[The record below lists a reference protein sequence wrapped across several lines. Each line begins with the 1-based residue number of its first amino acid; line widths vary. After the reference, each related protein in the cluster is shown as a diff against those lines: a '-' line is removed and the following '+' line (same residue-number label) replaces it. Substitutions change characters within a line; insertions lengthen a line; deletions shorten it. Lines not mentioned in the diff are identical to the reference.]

1 MLDNQQLRDFI
12 KKSVSSSEIGN
23 TSPYVSVLSTGN
35 SGLSFGALQNDVGN
49 NSIARTAFRKILDA
63 EVDLGALTS
72 AQADSL
78 YSKASQNFQLSSAER
93 VLVDKALLAH
103 TSLVDAA
110 DEQQLIIIER
120 YVNLALDAASKNPNG
135 PGSLDR
141 NNLDLQFVAE
151 LAMWGNRT
159 GGLSST
165 AQFLETATEVSRQ
178 NYELEYLSKQAQFTN
193 TSEDFSRW
201 QERVDEATLSGLL
214 KITIDASNKGL
225 FTPLGWDATL
235 GYFGIKFSGLSDII
249 DKNAFNVL
257 LDDIKNISI
266 DSIGNV
272 ELDANGNIK
281 LNLLSNEFGN
291 ATSVLYKSN
300 GTQVS
305 IAGITLI
312 DAPKEAQVSIDQQ
325 NVSVINR
332 YGDLSATYRLS
343 REGVVVAWKN
353 ADGGLAVEQTYGF
366 DGVPVKTTWKQNG
379 TTFSGAEQDLAAF
392 ISKSSIQANDSA
404 LAGALQ
410 SKQAATTV
418 TFGTAADGVAAAADN
433 AASLRYLQKRLGLE
447 GVSDRWAPI
456 ALSGAIPASLALS
469 NSLAAAIQQ
478 AINNAQQRWNTS
490 PNSIFYVSVVSF
502 GNEPLV
508 HRLPLVM
515 DLSGNGIKLVA
526 PSQSNAVFDLNA
538 DGIKRPVGWVGA
550 DNGILVFDTNRN
562 GVIDSAA
569 EWFGEAFVVPGSTG
583 PAGKNGFEALAK
595 LTKPGST
602 VFSRETSLVNPLTG
616 TSYFDAL
623 NVWVDADQNG
633 VSSAGEL
640 RTLAALNIK
649 SIDLT
654 SVHDGR
660 QIAGGLIDSTAG
672 FTLNNGARLDIADIG
687 LSAPTSNVPATS
699 SINPGALIFAEY
711 ASKGFA
717 AMAAGQARGV
727 DAALAT
733 HAPNF
738 TGLMSALRTWM
749 ASARS
754 HTYQGYANPLIKT
767 KDPALITTYEGSNPA
782 TQRGSTAG
790 KDVLT
795 LMQQGAAYYTTVRST
810 LQAVDA
816 GASALARAQSAAQV
830 ANAVSTVDSR
840 ATAQAQAQAAATAWG
855 AAATSYLN
863 TVGAWATYAAQ
874 LEALRGGLNN
884 LVPIN
889 QSYTGHLPG
898 GYTFFSP
905 QDSGFAA
912 DTFTAYTALLQLFRD
927 LKIGVDAS
935 LGAFAQSAG
944 YAKAYTGITGGT
956 VTLDNGY
963 NLVLAGQGAQRF
975 VLNSKVDNVLLS
987 QASGQVTLQ
996 GFQAGSAGD
1005 QIQLLGL
1012 GNAAAITS
1020 IQGGLRVSAAD
1031 GQRYVDLLGVTAQSL
1046 NLFANFSGVRALSFA
1061 GFNQAGV
1068 RSLQGN
1074 SLNDGQVHV
1083 NEITASNLGDTL
1095 IGGDWASVLR
1105 GGTANDT
1112 LVIKGQ
1118 GYWLDGGGGVDQVSY
1133 ADATGSVTANLSTG
1147 KDSFGSTLYNI
1158 ENLAGSAWRDILTG
1172 SSTNNVLTG
1181 GRGNDR
1187 LEGAGGND
1195 VFVFDRGDGQD
1206 TVFNGVSG
1214 NASPSSILKLRAG
1227 IKASDLWLSREGNNL
1242 VLTVLGSHDRV
1253 TVQDWFAADYR
1264 KLAAIELDSGLRL
1277 GSNGVEL
1284 AIATQQAWKQ
1294 ANPTFDPLNP
1304 STSGRAPSLAG
1315 YFTAQVEI
1323 PLVPS
1328 VSSVALETKRIF
1340 ESGSVTQGKGLAGT
1354 AVNTATTAVT
1364 ALSTKITSIRSLA
1377 AQVSS
1382 VFLNPNQNT
1391 YRYQTSQDA
1400 QTYTVSTPRDWNS
1413 TNPLLG
1419 RPSYVTSFQRITAL
1433 NADAFYIQK
1442 TIDISSPS
1450 STSTPAE
1457 KLERGVGAVGASI
1470 TDLTAITSSLSTA
1483 VTAGQAVASSATA
1496 RQSALEQAV
1505 KANDT
1510 KNLSTAQLAG
1520 TAASAFEQGLGRT
1533 VVLYQDALSRLSEAS
1548 LLITRNRDRLGSIL
1562 PANSTTTTKRF
1573 IPTNVLNPNVGT
1585 WVDVITTTRY
1595 DWASATD
1602 KNKAAAIL
1610 FAQAAAQD
1618 AYAAANASMQT
1629 YKTALGSILG
1639 YTDVRFLS
1647 GTNAAA
1653 TASAAGSLLIS
1664 GAGSN
1669 QGLTGGAGRDTLL
1682 FTDIAGAKG
1691 HLVKNFQAGLGG
1703 DRLLLSA
1710 GLTTAYLDQDA
1721 STQARVSYAT
1731 GGPLLTLTG
1740 LNLNNLSL
1748 YDNLLGVSTVD
1759 YSKLVRGIDVSLDSL
1774 TPRDFDGFTHVQNLT
1789 GSAFADRLSGDSR
1802 DNVLNGGAGADM
1814 LSGKGGKNTLNGG
1827 EGVDT
1832 VSYDG
1837 APSGVL
1843 VDLSKGTASNG
1854 YGGVDRLTGIEN
1866 VLGSAYDDI
1875 LSGDAGA
1882 NRLQGGAGNDLLSGG
1897 GGYDRYVTARGKGHD
1912 TVVNGIGG
1920 VRGELQIDNETRQS
1934 LWFARSGN
1942 DLRVQLL
1949 GSDTDITVQG
1959 WYDASVS
1966 KLEKIALGGS
1976 SSGYV
1981 LGAQVDQ
1988 LVQAMAGFSASHPGF
2003 DPKTSGVISDASL
2016 LATVNSSWL
2025 TTPAT

>member
-1 MLDNQQLRDFI
+1 MDEKYSIEAASYSIMGLGSHNFWVLKDSNGKIISELHGLAVSRTTGKPVAVGTSADHSIRMYTMQAGNLSGMYSSDNAHRVYLGPAEEVMARWNNAIAAQKTINDQDLDYTPYGFSIFGDTINSNSVYSTLGELMGVTPYNFIGKKEPGIDNRVLTKDQINQLKYEPSKPI
-12 KKSVSSSEIGN
+12 H
-23 TSPYVSVLSTGN
+23 P
-35 SGLSFGALQNDVGN
+35 GLNINDPH
-49 NSIARTAFRKILDA
+49 ADLTAP
-63 EVDLGALTS
+63 VDLG
-72 AQADSL
+72 
-78 YSKASQNFQLSSAER
+78 
-93 VLVDKALLAH
+93 
-103 TSLVDAA
+103 
-110 DEQQLIIIER
+110 
-120 YVNLALDAASKNPNG
+120 
-135 PGSLDR
+135 
-141 NNLDLQFVAE
+141 
-151 LAMWGNRT
+151 
-159 GGLSST
+159 
-165 AQFLETATEVSRQ
+165 
-178 NYELEYLSKQAQFTN
+178 
-193 TSEDFSRW
+193 
-201 QERVDEATLSGLL
+201 
-214 KITIDASNKGL
+214 
-225 FTPLGWDATL
+225 
-235 GYFGIKFSGLSDII
+235 
-249 DKNAFNVL
+249 
-257 LDDIKNISI
+257 
-266 DSIGNV
+266 
-272 ELDANGNIK
+272 
-281 LNLLSNEFGN
+281 
-291 ATSVLYKSN
+291 
-300 GTQVS
+300 GTFS
-305 IAGITLI
+305 IAGIEVLRIPQGATVSTE
-312 DAPKEAQVSIDQQ
+312 DGTFKVTFKE
-325 NVSVINR
+325 N
-332 YGDLSATYRLS
+332 
-343 REGVVVAWKN
+343 
-353 ADGGLAVEQTYGF
+353 GLAIFYEVKGQKISASWRSENGNFGLELLSELGGASPTLTWTHNGEIYKGDDLAGF
-366 DGVPVKTTWKQNG
+366 LKQATSLLVDTNI
-379 TTFSGAEQDLAAF
+379 SGAFQ
-392 ISKSSIQANDSA
+392 K
-404 LAGALQ
+404 
-410 SKQAATTV
+410 KQTETIF
-418 TFGTAADGVAAAADN
+418 TLNTPADGVTASADN
-433 AASLRYLQKRLGLE
+433 AASLKYLQQRLALTA
-447 GVSDRWAPI
+447 VSDRWAPI
-456 ALSGAIPASLALS
+456 ALSGTIPSSLALAA
-469 NSLAAAIQQ
+469 SLSAAIQQ
-478 AINNAQQRWNTS
+478 AINNAQQRWST
-490 PNSIFYVSVVSF
+490 PLASIFNVQVLGF
-502 GNEPLV
+502 GNQPL
-508 HRLPLVM
+508 HRLPLVL

-595 LTKPGST
+595 LTKSGST
-602 VFSRETSLVNPLTG
+602 VFSRETALINPLTG

-633 VSSAGEL
+633 VSTAGEL
-640 RTLAALNIK
+640 KTLAALNIK

-687 LSAPTSNVPATS
+687 LSVQTS
-699 SINPGALIFAEY
+699 SSPTTSPINPGALIFAEY

-782 TQRGSTAG
+782 TQRGNTAG
-790 KDVLT
+790 KDVMT
-795 LMQQGAAYYTTVRST
+795 LMQQGSAYYTTVRST

-830 ANAVSTVDSR
+830 ANAVSTADSR
-840 ATAQAQAQAAATAWG
+840 AAAQAQAQTAATAWG

-912 DTFTAYTALLQLFRD
+912 DTFTAYTAVLQLFRD

-944 YAKAYTGITGGT
+944 YAKAYTGVSGGT
-956 VTLDNGY
+956 VTLSNGY

-1133 ADATGSVTANLSTG
+1133 ADATGSVIANLSTG

-1158 ENLAGSAWRDILTG
+1158 ENLAGSTWRDILTG

-1264 KLAAIELDSGLRL
+1264 KLAAIELDSGLKL

-1304 STSGRAPSLAG
+1304 STAGRAPSLAG

-1328 VSSVALETKRIF
+1328 VSSVALETKRTF

-1400 QTYTVSTPRDWNS
+1400 QTYIVSTPRDWNS

-1966 KLEKIALGGS
+1966 KLEKIALGGN